1 MTEKNTR
8 LAQYLRLLRESHEN
22 TQDELASMLGVTRQT
37 YSHYENCRLVP
48 STETLYKIAVFYGI
62 PIEKMIRIAVDNK
75 MDGQP
80 VVEDNPYY
88 DPDVISDWTGHEKT
102 LARHQAYSEFLDALS
117 KSNRKPKDLAMEE
130 IRFYFEHLC
139 QEDQELIREL
149 LQSLYMASNNRK
161 KE

>member
-1 MTEKNTR
+1 MKTADWFR
-8 LAQYLRLLRESHEN
+8 LQRRY
-22 TQDELASMLGVTRQT
+22 T
-37 YSHYENCRLVP
+37 
-48 STETLYKIAVFYGI
+48 
-62 PIEKMIRIAVDNK
+62 DNK
-75 MDGQP
+75 LDGQLIA
-80 VVEDNPYY
+80 EDNPYY
-88 DPDVISDWTGHEKT
+88 DSDMLSDQTGHVKT